1 MNLKK
6 IIREEIDSDWVNL
19 LQSEPNIWFSYQMI
33 YFDEVPTEE
42 EVIKFIKDAFKS
54 GLVKPE
60 AIRSWELEDIR
71 GEAETIYRYAQKGTQ
86 PYLRIDLN
94 NEWLYYGEYYSEI
107 KNGYPELR
115 KINYSEAKKYQL
127 KESTGFEWMDD
138 ISGDDIRL
146 KVGDEIRIKNRGDEK
161 SFLNWLGDYSF
172 NYEIGRYGAYI
183 TGEIVEITDRG
194 RFVLKEKN
202 TGDRIYFPINKM
214 DMEKINKGEDENI
227 IRDYLGLDMEYQLLN
242 FEY

>member
-1 MNLKK
+1 MNLRK
-6 IIREEIDSDWVNL
+6 IIREEIDGDWGNL

-54 GLVKPE
+54 GLVKQE

-71 GEAETIYRYAQKGTQ
+71 GEAKIISRYAQKGTQ

-107 KNGYPELR
+107 PELR

-127 KESTGFEWMDD
+127 KESTGLEWLND
-138 ISGDDIRL
+138 ITGDDITLR
-146 KVGDEIRIKNRGDEK
+146 VGDEIRIKNRGDES

-172 NYEIGRYGAYI
+172 NYKIGRYGEYI
-183 TGEIVEITDRG
+183 TGKIVEIIRE
-194 RFVLKEKN
+194 RFFIKEKN
-202 TGDRIYFPINKM
+202 TGDEISFPLNKM
-214 DMEKINKGEDENI
+214 AMEKINKGEDENI
-227 IRDYLGLDMEYQLLN
+227 VRDYLGLDMEYQLLN